1 MAEVQFLPKLGEVA
15 QRAGGVCD
23 NTLVGNC
30 LLLTHAPALRAPP
43 LRGKLANT
51 LILWLFYTKP
61 TLNHRRAA
69 KANKIISV
77 CIWHATETR
86 QGRVGFK
93 DDLQINSPSNA
104 SILTTKSVVKGTVPL
119 TTPNYYHKLY
129 LTNKHKHAQD
139 RPAQPQYR

>member
-1 MAEVQFLPKLGEVA
+1 MAEVQFLLKLGEVA

-43 LRGKLANT
+43 LREKLANP
-51 LILWLFYTKP
+51 LILWLFYAKL
-61 TLNHRRAA
+61 TLNHRSAA

-86 QGRVGFK
+86 QGHIRFK
-93 DDLQINSPSNA
+93 DDSKLISQTNA

-129 LTNKHKHAQD
+129 LTNKHEHAQD
-139 RPAQPQYR
+139 CPAQPQY